1 MELFVKIVNGFQQI
15 RIVTKS
21 SILDVTDVLDSPL
34 CCSFISSGRLSH
46 KAIHR
51 SILDR
56 FSQLMPT
63 LPHWLG
69 GYCNYH
75 VLPGIILSCKISRIY
90 DNSPALCLFHAIV
103 IIFFLFILIFAIIL
117 ARKRD
122 MTWKYRQKSSFLSF
136 CEVTFHS

>member
-1 MELFVKIVNGFQQI
+1 MKIVNGFQQI

-21 SILDVTDVLDSPL
+21 SILDVTGVLDSPL

-117 ARKRD
+117 VSRRD
-122 MTWKYRQKSSFLSF
+122 MT
-136 CEVTFHS
+136 